1 MTPGS
6 KPSASEYIPAPAARH
21 RLNQIVPICV
31 ALVTLVFA
39 AYWRVHN
46 YDFVNYDDEAGILE
60 TPAIRT
66 GLNAQNVRWAFSH
79 VHMGNWQPLTNLSH
93 MLDCQWFGFHA
104 GPAHIEN
111 VLFHCANTV
120 LLFLLLRGM
129 TCVLWP
135 AAFV

>member
-93 MLDCQWFGFHA
+93 NARLPMVRPSCRSRSHRK
-104 GPAHIEN
+104 
-111 VLFHCANTV
+111 CAV
-120 LLFLLLRGM
+120 SL
-129 TCVLWP
+129 CEY
-135 AAFV
+135 